1 MFRALGHEPMA
12 AGCAVPEAA
21 PAALGARLAEERV
34 LGLGDLHR
42 KILCGAGAGRLVPA
56 VSAASA
62 GNSSSRPS
70 VVWSWCRSASPAG
83 SSRVLLIGQ
92 ALGVLDVAGRL
103 PDQDSVSTRGLQVV
117 EIAPGSRRR
126 GLSVLPDN
134 LRPGRVSSGDD
145 PATGRED
152 GFRSGVRTPG
162 FHSLLV
168 PGAGSTA
175 GTRPPGCQAVP
186 AGVR

>member
-1 MFRALGHEPMA
+1 MFQALGHEPMA

-126 GLSVLPDN
+126 GLSVLPGTWGAQGVF
-134 LRPGRVSSGDD
+134 RPGIPRPRAGRMGSG
-145 PATGRED
+145 PG
-152 GFRSGVRTPG
+152 SGPQ
-162 FHSLLV
+162 
-168 PGAGSTA
+168 ASTA
-175 GTRPPGCQAVP
+175 SSSP
-186 AGVR
+186 ARVARRGRGLQGVKQFRLG